1 MRTLSHNRKLVL
13 IVLLFVVFI
22 ALPLMAQNQFRFPR
36 PDFKS
41 DYQIPEATQPE
52 AGGTIL
58 LYSSVILLVLCT
70 ALASWLA
77 LRARSRSG
85 ILALCI
91 FSIVFFGFVRKG
103 CVCPV
108 GSLQN
113 VSLALFSPYAIPITA
128 AIFFVI
134 PLLFTL
140 VFGRTFCAA
149 VCPLGAVQDV
159 VIVKPL
165 SLPRWLR
172 HVLSIL
178 PCIYLALAVL
188 LAATGTDF
196 IICRF
201 DPFVGFFRIGAE
213 LHMIFA
219 GAMFLVIGTVI
230 ARPYCRFLCPYGVLL
245 NFMSRFSKH
254 HLTITPDECIECRL
268 CEDSCPFDA
277 ITKPTSQR
285 SNEPTKTGARR
296 LAILLLL
303 LPLFAVGG
311 GALGAIT
318 HTGLSELNTTVSF
331 ARQLAQADPS
341 EREILVLEEPA
352 FGQSQKSAEDILE
365 AAAQIEK
372 RFQTGSI
379 LLGIFLGLCIGGK
392 LLRLSTRRSQKGFS
406 PDRGECFSCGR
417 CIQFC
422 PVHKDKTKTGPINDP
437 SIQV

>member
-1 MRTLSHNRKLVL
+1 MHRANPLASGSYICSNTRVMRLLSHNRKLVL

-219 GAMFLVIGTVI
+219 GAMFLASPEFWRRPGVIRVVASVAI
-230 ARPYCRFLCPYGVLL
+230 AGCATALPGLIWLDTGFDAVNAQIVRVEHNGEYATTTKVETHFD
-245 NFMSRFSKH
+245 RFS
-254 HLTITPDECIECRL
+254 
-268 CEDSCPFDA
+268 
-277 ITKPTSQR
+277 
-285 SNEPTKTGARR
+285 
-296 LAILLLL
+296 
-303 LPLFAVGG
+303 VV
-311 GALGAIT
+311 
-318 HTGLSELNTTVSF
+318 SELGLKPSD
-331 ARQLAQADPS
+331 LLQANGIIWVKGPS
-341 EREILVLEEPA
+341 
-352 FGQSQKSAEDILE
+352 
-365 AAAQIEK
+365 
-372 RFQTGSI
+372 
-379 LLGIFLGLCIGGK
+379 
-392 LLRLSTRRSQKGFS
+392 
-406 PDRGECFSCGR
+406 DRVYLNR
-417 CIQFC
+417 
-422 PVHKDKTKTGPINDP
+422 
-437 SIQV
+437 